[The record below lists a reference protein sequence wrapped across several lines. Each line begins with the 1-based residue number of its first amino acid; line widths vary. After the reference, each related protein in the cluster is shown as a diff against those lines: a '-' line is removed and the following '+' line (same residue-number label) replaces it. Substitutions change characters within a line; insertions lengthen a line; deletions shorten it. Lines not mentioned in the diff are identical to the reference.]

1 MKIPTRC
8 VGFDADGTA
17 RKHGCPSNKPCRF
30 THPDDPGWHTAADP
44 PPFVRASYN
53 RRVESRVDS
62 RVESRVESR
71 VDNRSRHRS
80 PPPSSSSTA
89 PPLSSTVPPSSSTAP
104 SSTAQMPA
112 LLPLPT
118 PPDALARK
126 HLPQKNQE
134 QLRALWEERIKALAE
149 STSRRQQLAKIE
161 GEITTTRAL
170 MDSLQYPSLPE
181 DSKSRITDE
190 LATLER
196 KRDQVKKQREDIINQ
211 LIKADSWPATPLTD
225 AQDKELDKYH
235 DMKKSVAELKEQVES
250 INTLFLNLR
259 DSDPD
264 PMHVDERPLKRR
276 RGPESDIPDP
286 GPTKEQLEAM
296 QLRIA
301 ELENIYSTFSN
312 DLIARDDDLQQRIE
326 AEVELQL
333 DRAPHPETDV
343 LDQVNAD
350 IKQNGEEVDT
360 LVTELAKLMLK
371 ADQQEKDLQAVKARI
386 VTSQAQ
392 FQEMRDK
399 FQKFEEQRQKDLK
412 TIVALEEAVK
422 MYTDHSPQP
431 AIPGLTQDQIIHLM
445 DEPLIDIVRAHIRP
459 LLEQL
464 RNKVQDMLNMQ
475 NSEMYSALWGKLSLT
490 LRMVETISKRL
501 ERVDQGS
508 GPAQT
513 SGSAPQNVA

>member
-1 MKIPTRC
+1 
-8 VGFDADGTA
+8 
-17 RKHGCPSNKPCRF
+17 
-30 THPDDPGWHTAADP
+30 
-44 PPFVRASYN
+44 
-53 RRVESRVDS
+53 
-62 RVESRVESR
+62 
-71 VDNRSRHRS
+71 
-80 PPPSSSSTA
+80 
-89 PPLSSTVPPSSSTAP
+89 
-104 SSTAQMPA
+104 MPA
-112 LLPLPT
+112 LPPLPT

-161 GEITTTRAL
+161 GEITTTRVL

-235 DMKKSVAELKEQVES
+235 DMKKSVAELKEQVQS

-301 ELENIYSTFSN
+301 ELGNIYSTFSN

-350 IKQNGEEVDT
+350 IKQNGEEVGT
-360 LVTELAKLMLK
+360 LATELAKMMLK
-371 ADQQEKDLQAVKARI
+371 ADEQEKDLQAVKARI

-412 TIVALEEAVK
+412 TIAALEEAVK